1 MFLVIFQ
8 ISIIVLWLTVG
19 SITLIK
25 SKIDQIDYILL
36 WIPFIIDLILNTAR
50 TWCDVMP

>member
-8 ISIIVLWLTVG
+8 ITVIILWLTLG
-19 SITLIK
+19 LITFAK
-25 SKIDQIDYILL
+25 GKIDRIDYILL
-36 WIPFIIDLILNTAR
+36 WIPFIINLILDMAR